1 MTTPHILIVDDSTL
15 VTDALRLFFE
25 SSGYRVSIANDV
37 TTAVTTAMQRSADD
51 PLDALLLDLTLP
63 DGDGLS
69 ILTHMREH
77 NAAMPRITIAV
88 TGHDNAVTKDRCLAA
103 GCQAVLVKPIRP
115 RALLAAVLSPGTV
128 PQ

>member
-25 SSGYRVSIANDV
+25 SSGYCVSVANDV
-37 TTAVTTAMQRSADD
+37 TTAAQRSITN

-69 ILTHMREH
+69 VLTHMRKH
-77 NAAMPRITIAV
+77 KVTMPRITIAV
-88 TGHDNAVTKDRCLAA
+88 TGHDNAVTRDRCLAA
-103 GCQAVLVKPIRP
+103 GCQAVLVKPVRP
-115 RALLAAVLSPGTV
+115 RELLAAVLSPETAH
-128 PQ
+128 P